1 VRCTRSLLKIG
12 LLFAPTW
19 NRSQRADPPPPKTRA
34 TAPNLYRLTVPSS
47 QNRVSLGTA
56 MVIGIMAGL
65 LGGMFGV
72 GGGLIIVPALASV
85 AKMDRR
91 RASGTSLAATLPIA
105 AAALVT
111 YVANGNVDWAVA
123 LCLATGAIAGAVV
136 GTHLLSVIP
145 KNVLTIIFVITV
157 LATATRL
164 GIGTETT
171 GRADLSIT
179 MVVMLILVGLFTGT
193 LAGLLGIGG
202 GVIMVPAMVVLFGMV
217 PIVAKGTSVAV
228 IIPTSIMGTF
238 RNRQNA
244 NVDLRV
250 ATIVGG
256 FGAVSAVAGGLIASD
271 LSDRTSNM
279 MFALLLLVVA
289 ATQVA
294 TLRKPKQTAQPS
306 GS

>member
-1 VRCTRSLLKIG
+1 MHLPL
-12 LLFAPTW
+12 
-19 NRSQRADPPPPKTRA
+19 ADPPPPEARSA
-34 TAPNLYRLTVPSS
+34 VSNLYRLIVPSS
-47 QNRVSLGTA
+47 QNSVSFATA

-72 GGGLIIVPALASV
+72 GGGLIIVPALAGI

-111 YVANGNVDWAVA
+111 YVADGNVDWAVA
-123 LCLATGAIAGAVV
+123 LCLASGAIVGAIV

-145 KNVLTIIFVITV
+145 KNILTIIFVITV
-157 LATATRL
+157 LATAARL

-171 GRADLSIT
+171 GRADLTIA
-179 MVVMLILVGLFTGT
+179 MVVALILVGLFTGT

-228 IIPTSIMGTF
+228 IVPTSIMGTI
-238 RNRQNA
+238 RNRKNM

-250 ATIVGG
+250 ALVVGG
-256 FGAVSAVAGGLIASD
+256 FGAVSAVGGSLIASD
-271 LSDRTSNM
+271 LSDETSNM
-279 MFALLLLVVA
+279 MFALLLVIVA
-289 ATQVA
+289 ITQLA
-294 TLRKPKQTAQPS
+294 TLRRPKQPALPS
-306 GS
+306 RD

>member
-1 VRCTRSLLKIG
+1 MAIG
-12 LLFAPTW
+12 
-19 NRSQRADPPPPKTRA
+19 
-34 TAPNLYRLTVPSS
+34 V
-47 QNRVSLGTA
+47 
-56 MVIGIMAGL
+56 MAGL

-72 GGGLIIVPALASV
+72 GGGLIIVPALAGI

-105 AAALVT
+105 AAALIT
-111 YVANGNVDWAVA
+111 YVVDSHVDWAIA
-123 LCLATGAIAGAVV
+123 SCLAIGAIVGAVV

-145 KNVLTIIFVITV
+145 KNILTIIFVIVV

-164 GIGTETT
+164 GIGTEAT
-171 GRADLSIT
+171 GRADLSVT
-179 MVVMLILVGLFTGT
+179 MVGLLILVGLLTGT

-217 PIVAKGTSVAV
+217 PVVAKGTSVAV
-228 IIPTSIMGTF
+228 IVPTSIMGTF

-256 FGAVSAVAGGLIASD
+256 FGAIFAVAGGLIASD
-271 LSDRTSNM
+271 LSDRSSNM

-289 ATQVA
+289 ITQLT
-294 TLRKPKQTAQPS
+294 TLRQPKPPQIAS
-306 GS
+306 N

>member
-1 VRCTRSLLKIG
+1 
-12 LLFAPTW
+12 
-19 NRSQRADPPPPKTRA
+19 
-34 TAPNLYRLTVPSS
+34 
-47 QNRVSLGTA
+47 

>member
-1 VRCTRSLLKIG
+1 MHWPL
-12 LLFAPTW
+12 
-19 NRSQRADPPPPKTRA
+19 ADPPPLEARSA
-34 TAPNLYRLTVPSS
+34 VSNLYRLTVPSS
-47 QNRVSLGTA
+47 QNRVSFATA

-72 GGGLIIVPALASV
+72 GGGLIIVPALAGI

-111 YVANGNVDWAVA
+111 YVADGNVDWAVA
-123 LCLATGAIAGAVV
+123 LCLASGAIVGAIV

-145 KNVLTIIFVITV
+145 KNVLIIIFVITV
-157 LATATRL
+157 LATAARL

-171 GRADLSIT
+171 GRDDLTIT
-179 MVVMLILVGLFTGT
+179 MVVALILVGLFTGT

-228 IIPTSIMGTF
+228 IVPTSIMGTI
-238 RNRQNA
+238 RNRKNM

-250 ATIVGG
+250 ALVVGG
-256 FGAVSAVAGGLIASD
+256 FGAVSAVGGSLIASD
-271 LSDRTSNM
+271 LSDETSNM
-279 MFALLLLVVA
+279 MFALLLVIVA
-289 ATQVA
+289 ITQLA
-294 TLRKPKQTAQPS
+294 TLRKPKQPALTS
-306 GS
+306 RD

>member
-1 VRCTRSLLKIG
+1 LKIG

-34 TAPNLYRLTVPSS
+34 TTLNLYRLTVPSS

>member
-1 VRCTRSLLKIG
+1 MKIG
-12 LLFAPTW
+12 LPFDPTW
-19 NRSQRADPPPPKTRA
+19 NRSPFADPTSKTRA
-34 TAPNLYRLTVPSS
+34 AAPNLYRLTVPSS
-47 QNRVSLGTA
+47 QNRVSFGTA
-56 MVIGIMAGL
+56 MIIGILAGL

-72 GGGLIIVPALASV
+72 GGGLIIVPALAGL

-111 YVANGNVDWAVA
+111 YVANSNVDWAVA
-123 LCLATGAIAGAVV
+123 LCLATGAIGGAVI
-136 GTHLLSVIP
+136 GTHLLNVIP
-145 KNVLTIIFVITV
+145 KNILTMIFVLTV
-157 LATATRL
+157 LATAARL
-164 GIGTETT
+164 GIGGETT

-179 MVVMLILVGLFTGT
+179 MVVLLILVGLFTGT

-217 PIVAKGTSVAV
+217 PVVAKGTSVAV
-228 IIPTSIMGTF
+228 IIPTSLMGTF

-256 FGAVSAVAGGLIASD
+256 FGAISAVAGGLIAAD
-271 LSDRTSNM
+271 LSARTSNL
-279 MFALLLLVVA
+279 MFALLLVVVA
-289 ATQVA
+289 ATQIA
-294 TLRKPKQTAQPS
+294 TLRKPKPTVQST
-306 GS
+306 GD